1 MKAIACL
8 CLALVLCGA
17 STFAAAQD
25 PEPGTISVTDLI
37 SAVATKTG
45 KKFIVEPR
53 VRAPVML
60 LGQSPSSVSL
70 PELATILQPYGFVV
84 IEYGNYVRVLPDA
97 AARTQAVPL
106 AAGNERHGDAEVV
119 SRVIKVKSIP
129 ATFLVPILRP
139 LVPQYGHL
147 VAVPCTNVLML
158 VDSYANVR
166 RLEAI
171 VQSLDTA
178 EKPFEPPSCSPP
190 QGEATEKR

>member
-17 STFAAAQD
+17 STFAVAQD
-25 PEPGTISVTDLI
+25 AEPGTISVTDLI

-53 VRAPVML
+53 VRAQIL
-60 LGQSPSSVSL
+60 LVGQSPSAVSL
-70 PELATILQPYGFVV
+70 PDLAAILLPYGFVV

-97 AARTQAVPL
+97 NARLSPVPL
-106 AAGNERHGDAEVV
+106 AVGNERHGDAEMVT
-119 SRVIKVKSIP
+119 RIINVKSLP
-129 ATFLVPILRP
+129 ATSLVPILRP
-139 LVPQYGHL
+139 IVPQYGHL

-158 VDSYANVR
+158 VDTYANVR
-166 RLEAI
+166 RFETI

-178 EKPFEPPSCSPP
+178 DKPFEPPSCSPP

>member
-8 CLALVLCGA
+8 CLVLVLCGA
-17 STFAAAQD
+17 SRFTVAQEE
-25 PEPGTISVTDLI
+25 PPGTISATDLI
-37 SAVATKTG
+37 AAVATKTG

-53 VRAPVML
+53 VRAQILL
-60 LGQSPSSVSL
+60 LGQSPSAVSL

-97 AARTQAVPL
+97 VARMQPVPL
-106 AAGNERHGDAEVV
+106 AVGNERHGDAELVT
-119 SRVIKVKSIP
+119 RIMKVKSLP
-129 ATFLVPILRP
+129 ATSLVPILRP

-147 VAVPCTNVLML
+147 VAMPCTNVLML
-158 VDSYANVR
+158 VDTYANVR
-166 RLEAI
+166 RFETI